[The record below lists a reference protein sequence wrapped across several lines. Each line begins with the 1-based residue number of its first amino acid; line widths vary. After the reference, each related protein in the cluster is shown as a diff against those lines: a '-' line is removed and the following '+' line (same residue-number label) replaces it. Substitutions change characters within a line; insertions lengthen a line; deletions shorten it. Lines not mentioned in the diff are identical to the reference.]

1 MSAAFAGPGLL
12 DGGGT
17 RQSPRRRRVARRR
30 ALARCAPWVAPLLTA
45 GLLAGCTYLMFAS
58 HGASLI

>member
-17 RQSPRRRRVARRR
+17 RQSPRRRRVARRS
-30 ALARCAPWVAPLLTA
+30 AFARFAPWMAPLLTA

>member
-12 DGGGT
+12 NGGGT
-17 RQSPRRRRVARRR
+17 RRAARARAARRG
-30 ALARCAPWVAPLLTA
+30 ALARFAPWMAPLLTA

>member
-12 DGGGT
+12 HGRRT
-17 RQSPRRRRVARRR
+17 RRLARRSSWER
-30 ALARCAPWVAPLLTA
+30 IAPWVAPLLTA

-58 HGASLI
+58 HGAPLI